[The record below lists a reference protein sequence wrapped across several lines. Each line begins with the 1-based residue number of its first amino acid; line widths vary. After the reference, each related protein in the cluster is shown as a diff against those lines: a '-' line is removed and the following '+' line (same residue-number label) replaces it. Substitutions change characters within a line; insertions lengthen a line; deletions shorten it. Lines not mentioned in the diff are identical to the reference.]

1 MLRWIAISLTASCL
15 GCTTLPTTTAFKQ
28 KWESMQRRP
37 NRLIV
42 SVAPNFIEK
51 DGFPFHQGMY
61 VRVHF
66 FLNDEPLTMVAE
78 GEMTFV
84 AYDKSKNGDPLAGGD
99 LQPVGVYRIA
109 ADELPKHLRKDIIG
123 DSYIF
128 WLPYEPETPTQMV
141 VNASFKPKYGEPF
154 TSEPSVVHLTPL
166 KHAVATANAA
176 DKKKPRPNYVAF
188 DSMAPKRTAEVSTI
202 ALNNKPGTSIH
213 VPTIGGATPI
223 NAGLVRNQM
232 LQAVD
237 PSRQQAQ
244 QPSPQQPPKPPAAN

>member
-15 GCTTLPTTTAFKQ
+15 GCTTMPTTTAFKQ